1 MTMKVISTPKPFSV
15 DVFSDQNNIDG
26 SPWLRIGEFDTK
38 GDAIEA
44 CKKVIEDF
52 LSRYRSQSENADTL
66 IFNYL
71 NYGPVPCINGTENL
85 TTFEL
90 YEYLNRRSL
99 ELGRE

>member
-1 MTMKVISTPKPFSV
+1 MEVISTPKPFSV

-26 SPWLRIGEFDTK
+26 SPWLRIGEFETK

-44 CKKVIEDF
+44 CKKVVEDF
-52 LSRYRSQSENADTL
+52 LSRYGSQSENADTL

-90 YEYLNRRSL
+90 YEYLNRRCL
-99 ELGRE
+99 ELGWQ